1 MNTRI
6 HYLYRDADNYKVQNE
21 CVILGEMTE
30 EQEQRIIACLDEKE
44 YFVPSGAVTAAVTPI
59 ISENSIRKRTRTI
72 RGSSGSASRRPGRS
86 LHSKSP
92 PKSWSSAS
100 KRRVRAG
107 SL

>member
-44 YFVPSGAVTAAVTPI
+44 YFVPSRVGMPERKIRYGNGLGPSVVRVGAHRGDRAEAY
-59 ISENSIRKRTRTI
+59 TRNH
-72 RGSSGSASRRPGRS
+72 RR
-86 LHSKSP
+86 
-92 PKSWSSAS
+92 
-100 KRRVRAG
+100 RAG
-107 SL
+107 QALRRGE

>member
-1 MNTRI
+1 MMNTRI

-30 EQEQRIIACLDEKE
+30 EQEQRIIACLDEEE
-44 YFVPSGAVTAAVTPI
+44 YFVPSRVGMP
-59 ISENSIRKRTRTI
+59 ERKFNTETDSDHPWFEWERIEET
-72 RGSSGSASRRPGRS
+72 GRNPR
-86 LHSKSP
+86 SKSP

>member
-21 CVILGEMTE
+21 CVILGEMTG

-44 YFVPSGAVTAAVTPI
+44 YFVPSRVGMP
-59 ISENSIRKRTRTI
+59 ERKRTRTT

-86 LHSKSP
+86 PRSKSP

>member
-1 MNTRI
+1 MMNTRI

-44 YFVPSGAVTAAVTPI
+44 YFVPSRVGM
-59 ISENSIRKRTRTI
+59 IRKRTRTI

>member
-44 YFVPSGAVTAAVTPI
+44 YFVPSRVGMPERKFDTETDSDHPWFEWERIEVVQRRTARWQAP
-59 ISENSIRKRTRTI
+59 
-72 RGSSGSASRRPGRS
+72 RS
-86 LHSKSP
+86 LWIALQTVP
-92 PKSWSSAS
+92 ATQ
-100 KRRVRAG
+100 
-107 SL
+107 

>member
-1 MNTRI
+1 MMNTRI

-44 YFVPSGAVTAAVTPI
+44 YFVPSRVGMP
-59 ISENSIRKRTRTI
+59 ERKFDTETDSDHPWFEWERIEET
-72 RGSSGSASRRPGRS
+72 GQ
-86 LHSKSP
+86 
-92 PKSWSSAS
+92 KSWSSAS